1 MTRPSADAR
10 ERAERIIVL
19 ITRYGQVVGTAMS
32 GAAGDAGLI
41 GNLPLLVLCDLDLA
55 GDRRPTHIQA
65 LTGLSSGGVTK
76 LLDRLEARGLVKR
89 SFGTLA
95 SDRRAVIVSI
105 TPDGRTVAGV
115 VAAAL
120 AERIDVTREFA
131 ADLSALLDA

>member
-1 MTRPSADAR
+1 
-10 ERAERIIVL
+10 VL
-19 ITRYGQVVGTAMS
+19 ITRYGQVVGTAMA

-55 GDRRPTHIQA
+55 GDRRPTDIRA

-76 LLDRLEARGLVKR
+76 LLDRLEARGLVAR
-89 SFGTLA
+89 SFGTL
-95 SDRRAVIVSI
+95 STDRRAVVLTI
-105 TPDGRTVAGV
+105 TPEGRRVAGV